1 MVSDEILSRETSL
14 IYQYAFGFEPV
25 EGNLRNWHG
34 LINDKNG
41 KTVSV
46 TITLPDS
53 YPNSPPDVYLQQGI
67 VHPNITNGK
76 FLTRSIARWKS
87 NYHVHQIIR
96 ELRQVIT
103 SSIIQTTT
111 SAPLQSQQQAVDTA
125 LSNQLTMLKQQ
136 VQMKKEEFQQAQSQG
151 FSASQVDNTLSEL
164 TEDTLVDIQNE
175 LFALEDSYDRA
186 DMNGVEFSKQFL
198 KLQKRYYMIQKTS

>member
-41 KTVSV
+41 NTVSV
-46 TITLPDS
+46 TLTLPNN
-53 YPNSPPDVYLQQGI
+53 YPNAPPDVFLQEGI

-76 FLTRSIARWKS
+76 FLTRSVARWKS

-96 ELRQVIT
+96 EVRQVI
-103 SSIIQTTT
+103 SSSVIRST
-111 SAPLQSQQQAVDTA
+111 AEVPLQSQQSAVDST
-125 LSNQLTMLKQQ
+125 LNNQLTMLRQQLEAKKQ
-136 VQMKKEEFQQAQSQG
+136 EHQQAQSQG
-151 FSASQVDNTLSEL
+151 FSSSQMDNTLTEL
-164 TEDTLVDIQNE
+164 TDDTLVDIQNE
-175 LFALEDSYDRA
+175 LFALEDAYDRA

-198 KLQKRYYMIQKTS
+198 TLQKRYYMIHHTR